1 LRTGGLAAAAQ
12 PFHTHD
18 RAKRNTSAPMTDV
31 KGEAV
36 AGGNFGLPG
45 FGTLGAMLRRG
56 DIALAIGVLT
66 ILVVLILPLPA
77 ALLDLSLAISIIFS
91 VLILMTALFI
101 QAPLEF
107 SAFPTVLLIA
117 TMLRLALNLA
127 STRLILAR
135 GHEGTDAAGQVIQAF
150 GNFVMGGNFVIGII
164 VFTILVIVN
173 FVVITKGS
181 GRIAEVAARFHLDAM
196 PGKQMAIDA
205 DLSAGLIDEAEAR
218 RRRRQLEDE
227 SGFFGAMDG
236 ASKFVRGD
244 AVAGLLVVFINVIG
258 GMVVGIVQQG
268 LAFSEAARTYTALTV
283 GDGLVTQVPAL
294 IVSTAAGLLVA
305 KAGVS
310 GAADKA
316 LIGQLSGYPKALGM
330 SAAAMVVLAL
340 LPGIPML
347 PFLTL
352 GGAAGYLA
360 YLSEKGRARRVVA
373 EAKKADPA
381 KAAPAEEPISAALKI
396 DDIKIELGYALLP
409 LVNSPDGTDRL
420 TEQIKALRRSLAMEM
435 GFVMP
440 PVRILDNVQLEANTY
455 VIKIKEVEAGTG
467 RIWPGQH
474 MVMDPAGG
482 AVSLPGIHVYEP
494 TFGLPATWID
504 AGLKEEAAIKGYTVV
519 DAATVLSTHLTE
531 LIKVNVAELLSYAEV
546 NKLIKELPKE
556 QGELVKDIVPAQIAI
571 SGIQRVLQN
580 LLAER
585 VSVRD
590 LATILE
596 GIAEGLAASRNPAIL
611 ADHVRARLSRQ
622 ICAQHTSHAGYLPLI
637 ALTAKWEQTF
647 AESIVGQGDERTLA
661 MQPSK
666 LTEFITLVRE
676 RFEEA
681 AKVGEAPVLVTSAGI
696 RPFVRGVVERF
707 RAQTPVLSQA
717 EIHPRARLKTVGS
730 I

>member
-1 LRTGGLAAAAQ
+1 MTDTTTGGDIGGFALRGLG
-12 PFHTHD
+12 D
-18 RAKRNTSAPMTDV
+18 LRA
-31 KGEAV
+31 
-36 AGGNFGLPG
+36 L
-45 FGTLGAMLRRG
+45 LQRG

-77 ALLDLSLAISIIFS
+77 TLLDMALAISIILS

-107 SAFPTVLLIA
+107 SSFPTVLLIA
-117 TMLRLALNLA
+117 TMLRLSLNLA
-127 STRLILAR
+127 STRLILAH
-135 GHEGTDAAGQVIQAF
+135 GHEGTAAAGHVIEAF
-150 GNFVMGGNFVIGII
+150 GNFVMSGNFVIGII

-218 RRRRQLEDE
+218 RRRKNLEDE

-244 AVAGLLVVFINVIG
+244 AIAGLLVVFINVIG
-258 GMVVGIVQQG
+258 GMIIGIAQQG
-268 LAFSEAARTYTALTV
+268 LPFTEAARTYTLLTV

-294 IVSTAAGLLVA
+294 IVSMAAGLLVS
-305 KAGVS
+305 KAGVT

-316 LIGQLSGYPKALGM
+316 LIKQFSGYPKALGM
-330 SAAAMVVLAL
+330 SGAVMTIMSL

-347 PFLTL
+347 PFMLL
-352 GGAAGYLA
+352 GAGAGALA
-360 YLSEKGRARRVVA
+360 YMIDRRNKQQVVA
-373 EAKKADPA
+373 DVKQAEA
-381 KAAPAEEPISAALKI
+381 AAAPPAEEPISNALKI
-396 DDIKIELGYALLP
+396 DDLKIELGYALLP
-409 LVNSPDGTDRL
+409 LVNAVDGTDRL
-420 TEQIKALRRSLAMEM
+420 TEQIKALRRSLAMDL

-440 PVRILDNVQLEANTY
+440 AVRILDNVLLEANTY
-455 VIKIKEVEAGTG
+455 AIKIKEVDAGTG
-467 RIWPGQH
+467 RIWPGQF
-474 MVMDPAGG
+474 MVMDPAG
-482 AVSLPGIHVYEP
+482 AQVTLPGIHTSEP

-504 AGLKEEAAIKGYTVV
+504 ASIKEEAAIKGYTVV

-531 LIKVNVAELLSYAEV
+531 LLKANVSELLSYGEV
-546 NKLIKELPKE
+546 AKLLKELPKE
-556 QGELVKDIVPAQIAI
+556 QGDLVKDIVPAQITV
-571 SGIQRVLQN
+571 SGIQRVLQL

-585 VSVRD
+585 ISIRD
-590 LATILE
+590 LSTILE
-596 GIAEGLAASRNPAIL
+596 GIAEAISFTRNPVML
-611 ADHVRARLSRQ
+611 AEHVRGRLARQ
-622 ICAQHTSHAGYLPLI
+622 VCAQHTTAAGYLPLI
-637 ALTAKWEQTF
+637 ALSAKWEHAF
-647 AESIVGQGDERTLA
+647 AESIVGQGDDRSLA
-661 MQPSK
+661 MQPSR
-666 LTEFITLVRE
+666 LTEFINLVRE

-681 AKVGEAPVLVTSAGI
+681 ARAGEAPVLVTSASI
-696 RPFVRGVVERF
+696 RPFVRGLIERF